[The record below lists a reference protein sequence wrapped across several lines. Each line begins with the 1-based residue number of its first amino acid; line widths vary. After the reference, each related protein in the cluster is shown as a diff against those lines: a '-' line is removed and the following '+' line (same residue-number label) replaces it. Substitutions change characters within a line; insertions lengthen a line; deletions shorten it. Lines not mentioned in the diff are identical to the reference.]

1 MRVLGVLFG
10 VILAFAPVSE
20 LAAKD
25 KKGGEGTKKTAPAG
39 PVDLNTAT
47 AQELDSVPG
56 IGAATAK
63 KIIAGRPY
71 SSVADLKKTGI
82 SAKQMETIAPMVT
95 VRGGGMAS
103 RMPAPMQTPTPT
115 SGMQKK
121 SSMPPPAMGGAAVDL
136 NTATAA
142 QLDALP
148 GIGAATSK
156 KIIAGRPYSSV
167 GDLKKLGL
175 SAKQMDE
182 IVPRVTVRGGMM
194 GSAPATMPTP
204 NGPRMAP
211 SAPMA
216 PAQAAPRTPV
226 TSLPQANQPTVAY
239 QAPPSSGLVWVNKE
253 TKVYHKE
260 GDRWYGRTKQGA
272 YMSEA
277 DALRGGNRAS
287 KEK

>member
-1 MRVLGVLFG
+1 MRLMGVVFGLVLT
-10 VILAFAPVSE
+10 FAPAHE

-25 KKGGEGTKKTAPAG
+25 RKGGEGTKKTAPAG
-39 PVDLNTAT
+39 PVDLNAAT
-47 AQELDSVPG
+47 AAELDSVPG

-71 SSVADLKKTGI
+71 SSLADLKKLGL
-82 SAKQMETIAPMVT
+82 SAKQMEMISPMVT
-95 VRGGGMAS
+95 VRGGGAMP
-103 RMPAPMQTPTPT
+103 MPAPTKPSPMSNRNMPAPAP
-115 SGMQKK
+115 SGA
-121 SSMPPPAMGGAAVDL
+121 PVDL

-194 GSAPATMPTP
+194 GSVPATMPTA

-226 TSLPQANQPTVAY
+226 TTLPQANGPTVPY
-239 QAPPSSGLVWVNKE
+239 QAPPSAGMVWVNKE

-260 GDRWYGRTKQGA
+260 GDRWYGRTKQGG

-277 DALRGGNRAS
+277 DALKNGNRAS

>member
-1 MRVLGVLFG
+1 MRLLGVLFG
-10 VILAFAPVSE
+10 LTLAFAPAGE

-25 KKGGEGTKKTAPAG
+25 KKGGEGTKKTAPAA
-39 PVDLNTAT
+39 PVDLNTAS
-47 AQELDSVPG
+47 AAELDSVPG

-71 SSVADLKKTGI
+71 SSVADLQKTGM
-82 SAKQMETIAPMVT
+82 SAKQMEMIAPMVM
-95 VRGGGMAS
+95 VRGGGRMAS
-103 RMPAPMQTPTPT
+103 PMAMQAPT
-115 SGMQKK
+115 MQKR
-121 SSMPPPAMGGAAVDL
+121 SSMPPPAISGGAVDL

-142 QLDALP
+142 ELDALP

-156 KIIAGRPYSSV
+156 KIIAGRPYGSV

-194 GSAPATMPTP
+194 GSPPATMPTP

-216 PAQAAPRTPV
+216 PPQAAPRTPV
-226 TSLPQANQPTVAY
+226 TNLPQANGPTVAY
-239 QAPPSSGLVWVNKE
+239 QAPPSAGMVWVNKE

-277 DALRGGNRAS
+277 DAMKAGYRAS

>member
-1 MRVLGVLFG
+1 MRFMGVVVGL
-10 VILAFAPVSE
+10 VLAFTPVAAS
-20 LAAKD
+20 AAKD
-25 KKGGEGTKKTAPAG
+25 KKGEGTKKSAPSS
-39 PVDLNTAT
+39 PVDLNSAS
-47 AQELDSVPG
+47 AEELDSVPG

-71 SSVADLKKTGI
+71 SSVSDLQKAGI
-82 SAKQMETIAPMVT
+82 SGKQMEMIAPMVT
-95 VRGGGMAS
+95 VRGGGGMAAQATAPTPAMAKKT
-103 RMPAPMQTPTPT
+103 MPAAP
-115 SGMQKK
+115 SGA
-121 SSMPPPAMGGAAVDL
+121 PVDL
-136 NTATAA
+136 NSATAS

-148 GIGAATSK
+148 GIGAATAK
-156 KIIAGRPYSSV
+156 KIIAGRPYGSV

-175 SAKQMDE
+175 SAKQMEE
-182 IVPRVTVRGGMM
+182 ITPRVTVRGGMM
-194 GSAPATMPTP
+194 GSAPAAQATMPTS
-204 NGPRMAP
+204 NGPKMTP

-226 TSLPQANQPTVAY
+226 TSLPKANGPTVPY
-239 QAPPSSGLVWVNKE
+239 QAPPSAGMVWVNKE

-277 DALRGGNRAS
+277 DAMKGGYRAS